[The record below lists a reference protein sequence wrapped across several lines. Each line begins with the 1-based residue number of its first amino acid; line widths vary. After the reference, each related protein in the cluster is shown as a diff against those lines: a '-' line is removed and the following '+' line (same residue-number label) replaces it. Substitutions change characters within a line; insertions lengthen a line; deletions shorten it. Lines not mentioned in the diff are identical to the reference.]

1 MDASQD
7 VFCAFCGQFEETT
20 PIEPFWQHLHKV
32 LKKEAE
38 MWVVVWCTVIWYV
51 WWVRNKCGFTESVFD
66 RKLVMQ
72 NIHAYQV
79 STFLLLNGCL
89 TWLCVCLLHGMDN
102 ENLR

>member
-38 MWVVVWCTVIWYV
+38 MWVVVWW
-51 WWVRNKCGFTESVFD
+51 
-66 RKLVMQ
+66 
-72 NIHAYQV
+72 
-79 STFLLLNGCL
+79 FLNRSSPHYFL
-89 TWLCVCLLHGMDN
+89 
-102 ENLR
+102 